1 MIVHAEQLAD
11 PTAWR
16 VWHCNECRY
25 LFDVVWANDDTYQY
39 GRIDP
44 DRTVQAERIV
54 IIPEARIV
62 YINPP
67 LDLRDLVIE
76 EQEALCQS

>member
-1 MIVHAEQLAD
+1 MIVHAKKLAA
-11 PTAWR
+11 PAAWR

-25 LFDVVWANDDTYQY
+25 LFDVVWADDDAHQY
-39 GRIDP
+39 GRGESA
-44 DRTVQAERIV
+44 RAVQAERIV
-54 IIPEARIV
+54 IIPEARII